1 MSMSEGCFNSIKT
14 EAPLCQ
20 SVLRSGYN
28 DELDWLKTGKSKML
42 YVFSVS

>member
-1 MSMSEGCFNSIKT
+1 MNITEACCNSINT

-20 SVLRSGYN
+20 SVLHSGYN
-28 DELDWLKTGKSKML
+28 DELDWLKMGKSKLL